1 MVNKDLS
8 LQESVESALVA
19 AAQQQPSVVTRGVH
33 LSQSLTV
40 TAVVGSPP
48 QRSEEE
54 EEEGELLVCLHR
66 ALLSL
71 QVEADR
77 KHLT

>member
-1 MVNKDLS
+1 MSRPAVNKDLS
-8 LQESVESALVA
+8 WQKSVESALVA

-48 QRSEEE
+48 RRSEEE
-54 EEEGELLVCLHR
+54 EEEEGGSSCLF
-66 ALLSL
+66 A
-71 QVEADR
+71 
-77 KHLT
+77 